1 MKIYF
6 DDILI
11 NEDYY
16 KSLTNTHNLF
26 NGSFILGSTASNT
39 FTLELDVLATSTTPE
54 VIKITD
60 NDEDYA
66 TLVIDKV
73 EDVDK
78 YTKSYKLTDK
88 LVDLNYYYD
97 ASEFINQNGGS
108 ALTSEILADMCSKV
122 GVEVDENINW
132 INDIPVTW
140 YDNTILAREYAG
152 YIAEINAGYIF
163 ILPNGKLTI
172 KQHKMTSKYTINVD
186 DCENFT
192 LGERHIISKVVYDN
206 GIVKYE
212 AGDDTGNTL
221 YVDANNVFIVSQD
234 QITKIYNSIVGFE
247 FYSVETGN
255 CPISKDVRAGDVI
268 TFVDGDNEYPTIANI
283 DLSYN
288 GGWNGGYSLDINTE
302 RQEETDTIGTN
313 TKIKGI
319 ITRLNRD
326 EAQLEV
332 IATETDENSE
342 KIGQLE
348 LDYEEINLK
357 VSEITDFVKDVSNM
371 GSITLENAAQ
381 NIINSLSIIG
391 SISLLFGN
399 DGQTY
404 GAPVYFSDDLYFNDN
419 LYFSTGVPL
428 AEVLYPSSNLFG
440 KNMNLIIEYQVT
452 GEDGSITIQQDII
465 PLPFK
470 YLNYMNSEIY
480 DEFIVKNS
488 IAKVIRRVGVN
499 SDMQLYELPN
509 EVVEELG
516 ELTINLHEGTNKIY
530 MQCFTNAMLSAEYVT
545 QNEFTDAF
553 VTHSE
558 FNAGLDITST
568 SIKQEVNA
576 QIEGIDGEIQE
587 INGSLELKLNT
598 DDLTTEFNANV
609 DKINLQGYT
618 TVNEDFKINLDGTM
632 EAKNGKF
639 SGTVEASNIV
649 GGTVEGTYISGG
661 TINSSNITGNSLIS
675 IAASTGMPTVTMGLL
690 ANTNYGYIDISDA
703 QGDLNI
709 NSNYIYTS
717 GEIHCDGNSSI
728 GENLDI
734 FGNLTVFGTKNRAVK
749 TKDNKVILLNA
760 YETATPYFGDI
771 GSNITDE
778 NGYCKIEIEDIFKET
793 IELENYKVFIQE
805 CGDGKLYVKK
815 HEDHFEVIG
824 TPNLEFDWELKA
836 IQKGYK
842 DIRLK
847 EAVIKGVED
856 EKNSNN

>member
-11 NEDYY
+11 DDDYY

-26 NGSFILGSTASNT
+26 NGSFALGSTASNT

-66 TLVIDKV
+66 TLVIDKA

-108 ALTSEILADMCSKV
+108 ALTSEILADMCSKI
-122 GVEVDENINW
+122 GLEVDENINW

-152 YIAEINAGYIF
+152 YIAEINAGYII

-172 KQHKMTSKYTINVD
+172 KQHKMASKYTINVD
-186 DCENFT
+186 DCEDFT

-206 GIVKYE
+206 GLVKYE

-221 YVDANNVFIVSQD
+221 YVDTNNVFIVSQD
-234 QITKIYNSIVGFE
+234 QITNIYNSIVGFE

-255 CPISKDVRAGDVI
+255 CPINKDVRAGDVI
-268 TFVDGDNEYPTIANI
+268 TFVDGENLYPTIANI

-313 TKIKGI
+313 TKIRGI

-326 EAQLEV
+326 EARLEV

-348 LDYEEINLK
+348 LDFEEINLK
-357 VSEITDFVKDVSNM
+357 VSEITDFIVDVNNI
-371 GSITLENAAQ
+371 GSITLENAVQ
-381 NIINSLSIIG
+381 SVINSLSISG
-391 SISLLFGN
+391 TISLLFGN

-404 GAPVYFSDDLYFNDN
+404 GAPVYFSDDLYFNDS

-452 GEDGSITIQQDII
+452 SEEGETTTEQEVI

-470 YLNYMNSEIY
+470 YLNYMDSEVY
-480 DEFIVKNS
+480 DEFIVENS
-488 IAKVIRRVGVN
+488 IAKVIRRVGIN
-499 SDMQLYELPN
+499 SDMQLYALEN
-509 EVVEELG
+509 EIVEELG
-516 ELTINLHEGTNKIY
+516 ELTIPLRNGTNKIY
-530 MQCFTNAMLSAEYVT
+530 MQCFTNAILSASYVT
-545 QNEFTDAF
+545 QNEFTDNF

-587 INGSLELKLNT
+587 INGSLELK
-598 DDLTTEFNANV
+598 V
-609 DKINLQGYT
+609 DKEKLVSELNASADVIILESDRFILDSTNTQISEEGNLSCQ
-618 TVNEDFKINLDGTM
+618 
-632 EAKNGKF
+632 
-639 SGTVEASNIV
+639 NI
-649 GGTVEGTYISGG
+649 
-661 TINSSNITGNSLIS
+661 NITGGLINIDS
-675 IAASTGMPTVTMGLL
+675 NTFNDGVIVRAGNTNNFKITGLSIIAQNKGSTNIQINTSGTIAAKSISVANDIEIGLGGQF
-690 ANTNYGYIDISDA
+690 NCYGNAFI
-703 QGDLNI
+703 Q
-709 NSNYIYTS
+709 
-717 GEIHCDGNSSI
+717 
-728 GENLDI
+728 
-734 FGNLTVFGTKNRAVK
+734 GNLNVSGTKNRLV
-749 TKDNKVILLNA
+749 TTDNYGKRLLNA

-771 GSNITDE
+771 GSNTTDD

-793 IELENYKVFIQE
+793 IELDDYKVFIQE
-805 CGDGKLYVKK
+805 CGDGHLYVKK
-815 HEDHFEVIG
+815 YDDYFEVHG
-824 TPNLEFDWELKA
+824 KPNLDFDWEIKA
-836 IQKGYK
+836 VQKGYK

-847 EAVIKGVED
+847 EAQIKESD
-856 EKNSNN
+856 INEKN

>member
-6 DDILI
+6 DNVLI

-26 NGSFILGSTASNT
+26 NGNFILGSTASNT

-108 ALTSEILADMCSKV
+108 ALTSEILADMCSKI
-122 GVEVDENINW
+122 GLEVDENINW

-172 KQHKMTSKYTINVD
+172 KQHKMASKYTINVD

-206 GIVKYE
+206 GVVKYE

-221 YVDANNVFIVSQD
+221 YLDTNNVFIVSQA

-381 NIINSLSIIG
+381 NIINSLSISG

-452 GEDGSITIQQDII
+452 GEDGSITTQQDII

-480 DEFIVKNS
+480 DEFIVENS

-530 MQCFTNAMLSAEYVT
+530 MQCFTNAILSASYVT
-545 QNEFTDAF
+545 QNEFTDNF

-576 QIEGIDGEIQE
+576 QFEGVDGEIQE

-598 DDLTTEFNANV
+598 DDLTTEFNAHV
-609 DKINLQGYT
+609 DEIHLEGLTTIND
-618 TVNEDFKINLDGTM
+618 NFKILEDGSM

-639 SGTVEASNIV
+639 NGSIE
-649 GGTVEGTYISGG
+649 
-661 TINSSNITGNSLIS
+661 LIS
-675 IAASTGMPTVTMGLL
+675 AETTPRYTIKD
-690 ANTNYGYIDISDA
+690 NTD
-703 QGDLNI
+703 
-709 NSNYIYTS
+709 
-717 GEIHCDGNSSI
+717 SSI
-728 GENLDI
+728 YYTQSARVIRWFSPYGQLTAYVNESEAFHINLRTNAGISNPNIENTDI
-734 FGNLTVFGTKNRAVK
+734 
-749 TKDNKVILLNA
+749 
-760 YETATPYFGDI
+760 TP
-771 GSNITDE
+771 
-778 NGYCKIEIEDIFKET
+778 
-793 IELENYKVFIQE
+793 
-805 CGDGKLYVKK
+805 LYVKSTEFLQLSFETIKKNIELFNESAINIIKNADLYSYNLKKENDDDKK
-815 HEDHFEVIG
+815 HIG
-824 TPNLEFDWELKA
+824 LIIGDGEKKYNTPDEIITQDKQGIDLYSMISLSWKA
-836 IQKGYK
+836 IQEQQKIIEDLQAKIDKLEKG
-842 DIRLK
+842 
-847 EAVIKGVED
+847 E
-856 EKNSNN
+856 

>member
-6 DDILI
+6 DNVLI

-26 NGSFILGSTASNT
+26 NGNFILGSTASNT

-54 VIKITD
+54 IIKITD

-122 GVEVDENINW
+122 GIEVDENINW

-152 YIAEINAGYIF
+152 YIAEINAGYII

-172 KQHKMTSKYTINVD
+172 KQHKMASKYTINVD

-206 GIVKYE
+206 GVVKYE

-221 YVDANNVFIVSQD
+221 YVDTNNVFIVSQE
-234 QITKIYNSIVGFE
+234 QVTNIYNNIVGFE

-255 CPISKDVRAGDVI
+255 CPINKDVRAGDVI

-283 DLSYN
+283 NLSYY

-326 EAQLEV
+326 EARLEV

-371 GSITLENAAQ
+371 GSITLENVSQ
-381 NIINSLSIIG
+381 GEIKSLSISG

-404 GAPVYFSDDLYFNDN
+404 GSPIYFNDN

-428 AEVLYPSSNLFG
+428 SEVLYPSSDLFG
-440 KNMNLIIEYQVT
+440 KNMNLVIEYQVT
-452 GEDGSITIQQDII
+452 NEEGETTTEQEVI

-470 YLNYMNSEIY
+470 YLNYMNNEVY
-480 DEFIVKNS
+480 DEFVVENS

-499 SDMQLYELPN
+499 SDMQLYALEN
-509 EVVEELG
+509 EIVEELG
-516 ELTINLHEGTNKIY
+516 ELTILLRNGTNKIY
-530 MQCFTNAMLSAEYVT
+530 MQCFTNAILSASYVT
-545 QNEFTDAF
+545 QNEFTDNF

-598 DDLTTEFNANV
+598 DELISELNASADV
-609 DKINLQGYT
+609 INLQS
-618 TVNEDFKINLDGTM
+618 NRLIIDSDNLQVAQDGTM
-632 EAKNGKF
+632 TANNIVATNGTF
-639 SGTVEASNIV
+639 SGNI
-649 GGTVEGTYISGG
+649 E
-661 TINSSNITGNSLIS
+661 SSNITGNSLIS
-675 IAASTGMPTVTMGLL
+675 IEASTGMPTVTMGLL

-734 FGNLTVFGTKNRAVK
+734 LGNLNVYGTKNRAVK
-749 TKDNKVILLNA
+749 TSNNKVVLLNA

-771 GSNITDE
+771 GSNKTDS

-793 IELENYKVFIQE
+793 IELDDYKVFIQE
-805 CGDGKLYVKK
+805 CGEGHLYAKK
-815 HEDHFEVIG
+815 YNEYFEVHG
-824 TPNLEFDWELKA
+824 TPNLDFDWEIKA
-836 IQKGYK
+836 VQKGYK
-842 DIRLK
+842 DVRLK
-847 EAVIKGVED
+847 EAIIKEINNEEVINK
-856 EKNSNN
+856 